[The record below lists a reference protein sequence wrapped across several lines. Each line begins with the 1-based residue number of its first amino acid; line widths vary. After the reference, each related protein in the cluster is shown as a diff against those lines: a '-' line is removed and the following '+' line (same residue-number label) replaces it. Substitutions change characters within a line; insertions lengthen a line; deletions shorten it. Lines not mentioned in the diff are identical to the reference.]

1 MMEIDSDGNEN
12 AAPRQRV
19 AISNFTFVH
28 RNAAAGNGAAIRVR
42 GGADYSFANGLIVSD
57 MACLRID
64 SATTVQTSGPDEQG
78 PPKFYSLALKCGASP
93 FRGSHGVT
101 DAAVQTIFE
110 AGTKNSEASTPTLP
124 GERQGP
130 RMHSRPLCASSMPSS
145 ACKKYK

>member
-78 PPKFYSLALKCGASP
+78 PPKFYSVALKCGASP
-93 FRGSHGVT
+93 FRGSNGVT
-101 DAAVQTIFE
+101 DAAVQAIFE
-110 AGTKNSEASTPTLP
+110 AGTRSEEHTSELQSLMRSSYAVFCLTQKTASTT
-124 GERQGP
+124 
-130 RMHSRPLCASSMPSS
+130 SNTVA
-145 ACKKYK
+145 

>member
-28 RNAAAGNGAAIRVR
+28 RNAAVGNGAAIRVR

-78 PPKFYSLALKCGASP
+78 PPKFRSEEHTSELQSLMRTSYAVFCLKQTKHHLKTTTENTSSP
-93 FRGSHGVT
+93 YTQNISPIHSHT
-101 DAAVQTIFE
+101 
-110 AGTKNSEASTPTLP
+110 
-124 GERQGP
+124 
-130 RMHSRPLCASSMPSS
+130 
-145 ACKKYK
+145 

>member
-78 PPKFYSLALKCGASP
+78 PPKFYRSEERRVGKECVSTCRSRWSP
-93 FRGSHGVT
+93 Y
-101 DAAVQTIFE
+101 
-110 AGTKNSEASTPTLP
+110 P
-124 GERQGP
+124 
-130 RMHSRPLCASSMPSS
+130 
-145 ACKKYK
+145 